1 MSNKTNVYQTL
12 QQELDSVR
20 DTVAVL
26 IDEVKDVSNSLT
38 DISVSVN
45 EQSLTQEKVFTLLSR
60 INDNGIGFSE
70 IASKIALPLIIPQ
83 LAFAF
88 PFVFSV
94 INHINAKYESP
105 AITALFNKSSSSKLF
120 WWFTYGSVLSLIVV
134 SVYSFVLPYNR
145 YEKIADILLLIV
157 SIGYLITIVAFVRRC
172 IKFNKADGVMSA
184 IINERAYDQRVSY
197 IKVKWFSFLKW
208 LFQIIPFKD
217 KVWKDSKSFK
227 YNYITRSWKQN
238 PNALYTDR
246 MIEIAKY
253 TLRVHDVAAF
263 NGIMLSMRY
272 IFDEEKNEQ
281 DGEGL
286 ISESGWMRKTLE
298 FFEEITTYYNSCQ
311 KDKDIED
318 TIVQTFVFS
327 YNSSLLPKYGM
338 GIDMLRLWR
347 KVKNEIL
354 LGKYIKWSKYYFLYI
369 TRLSQVACVRGGDI
383 AYQQSIE
390 KKASEKWDEFCNYHY
405 LLFAYHIQSGN
416 YGLLR
421 YLLSPSHYGQ
431 YNLYPI
437 TAEEILNRYT
447 KCKDKVSEENYFSN
461 YTCSDLFDT
470 NFSLNDALDRYTA
483 ALLLLC
489 KQDSRYILRGV
500 KLKEIELLKEY
511 IPAVD
516 TYVEMLKSDN
526 DFVRLYP
533 NSIKED
539 VKAKVE
545 GAIGNLRMA
554 VAIPEP
560 KKQEEPKKKSLLE
573 RLKECKTKKSQEAS
587 RDFYNETIVSGLE
600 DSINERLASRSGNS
614 YEQTLLSMFP
624 PHSKEEPFTY
634 KIPDSSLSY
643 SKWLFIDRGNED
655 FLSRT
660 FIYDVSD
667 LKQNVMMGGLLRI
680 LGEQT
685 VKTKIMDSG
694 SFHSYFIDLT
704 KGHADDYVILDID
717 GHMKAIDI
725 MVFNRDYHHYEGA
738 LYLDAETVMFGL
750 LRDTPEYNK
759 FKNSILIVKKSD
771 LPALEYV
778 NGKTSPSV
786 KFHDESN
793 KYESEFKVSV
803 EVDFGLAMHYSK
815 NGIVRKIQ
823 YKGLL
828 QK

>member
-1 MSNKTNVYQTL
+1 MSNKTNIYQAL
-12 QQELDSVR
+12 KQELDSVR

-38 DISVSVN
+38 DISVSVD
-45 EQSLTQEKVFTLLSR
+45 EQSLLQEKAFALLSR
-60 INDNGIGFSE
+60 MNDNGIGFSE
-70 IASKIALPLIIPQ
+70 IASQIALPLIIAL

-120 WWFTYGSVLSLIVV
+120 WWFTYGSVLSLIAI
-134 SVYSFVLPYNR
+134 SVYSFVLPYNK
-145 YEKIADILLLIV
+145 YEQIADLILLIV

-184 IINERAYDQRVSY
+184 IIDERTYDQRGSC

-208 LFQIIPFKD
+208 LSKIIPFKD

-238 PNALYTDR
+238 PNALYTNR

-263 NGIMLSMRY
+263 NGIMRSMQN

-281 DGEGL
+281 DGKGL

-318 TIVQTFVFS
+318 TLVQTFVFS

-347 KVKNEIL
+347 KVKSEAL
-354 LGKYIKWSKYYFLYI
+354 LGKYIKWSKYYFRYI

-405 LLFAYHIQSGN
+405 LLFAYHVQAGN

-437 TAEEILNRYT
+437 TAEEILNRYS
-447 KCKDKVSEENYFSN
+447 KCKDKVSEENYFSH

-483 ALLLLC
+483 ALLLLS
-489 KQDSRYILRGV
+489 KQDGRYILRDV
-500 KLKEIELLKEY
+500 KLKDIEHLREY
-511 IPAVD
+511 QSAVE
-516 TYVEMLKSDN
+516 THIKMLKSDN

-533 NSIKED
+533 NIINED

-545 GAIGNLRMA
+545 NAIGNLRMA

-560 KKQEEPKKKSLLE
+560 KKQEEPKTGNLLE
-573 RLKECKTKKSQEAS
+573 KLKECKRKKVQEAS
-587 RDFYNETIVSGLE
+587 KDFYNETIVRGLE

-624 PHSKEEPFTY
+624 THSKEEPFTY

-643 SKWLFIDRGNED
+643 SKWLFIDNSNED
-655 FLSRT
+655 YLSRT
-660 FIYDVSD
+660 LIYDVTD
-667 LKQNVMMGGLLRI
+667 LKQNVMMGGLLKI
-680 LGEQT
+680 LSEQT
-685 VKTKIMDSG
+685 VEKKIMDSG

-717 GHMKAIDI
+717 GHLKAIDI
-725 MVFNRDYHHYEGA
+725 MVFNRDYNHYEGS
-738 LYLDAETVMFGL
+738 LYLDAETVIFGL
-750 LRDTPEYNK
+750 LRDTPEYNY
-759 FKNSILIVKKSD
+759 FKNSIVIVKKSD
-771 LPALEYV
+771 LPTLEFV
-778 NGKTSPSV
+778 KGKTSPSV

-793 KYESEFKVSV
+793 KAESEFKVRV
-803 EVDFGLAMHYSK
+803 KVDFGLAMHYNK

-828 QK
+828 HK